1 MQAHG
6 AMAADLAAFQATAP
20 VAASHELSDVLQ
32 AMAPAFARGFA
43 YSCKLQQSDD
53 ARHLEVL
60 LMHRGGWDVSSSI
73 TLAAADTADPFAA
86 AGLLLAGLLGIR
98 VNAAVATAQRQPEV
112 CEELPEV
119 CEELPEVCEELQALI
134 EQADQASDADDDAA
148 DLIGEGSPDH
158 QVPAEQLVDLSK
170 ADHDTCVAMIK
181 ALPSDARKQ
190 FTVAFRSHFNV
201 DQSERTI
208 SKLITQVQHKLFI
221 QGFLDELELQEAA

>member
-20 VAASHELSDVLQ
+20 VAASHDLSDVLQ

-73 TLAAADTADPFAA
+73 TLAAADAADPFAA

-98 VNAAVATAQRQPEV
+98 VNAAVATAQQQPEI
-112 CEELPEV
+112 
-119 CEELPEVCEELQALI
+119 CEELQALI
-134 EQADQASDADDDAA
+134 EQADQASDPDDDAA

-158 QVPAEQLVDLSK
+158 QVPAEQLVELSK
-170 ADHDTCVAMIK
+170 ADHDTCVAMLK
-181 ALPSDARKQ
+181 ALPADARKQ

>member
-1 MQAHG
+1 
-6 AMAADLAAFQATAP
+6 MAADLAAFQATSP

-32 AMAPAFARGFA
+32 AMAPAFASGFA
-43 YSCKLQQSDD
+43 YTCKLQQSDD
-53 ARHLEVL
+53 AKHLEVL

-73 TLAAADTADPFAA
+73 TLAAAGTDDPFAA

-98 VNAAVATAQRQPEV
+98 VNAAVATAQQQ
-112 CEELPEV
+112 
-119 CEELPEVCEELQALI
+119 PEVCEELQALI
-134 EQADQASDADDDAA
+134 EQADQASDADDDAV

-158 QVPAEQLVDLSK
+158 QVPAEQLVELSK

-181 ALPSDARKQ
+181 ALPSDARKS

>member
-98 VNAAVATAQRQPEV
+98 VNVAVATAQQQ
-112 CEELPEV
+112 
-119 CEELPEVCEELQALI
+119 PEVCEELQALI
-134 EQADQASDADDDAA
+134 EQAEQASDADDDAA
-148 DLIGEGSPDH
+148 DLIGEGSTDH
-158 QVPAEQLVDLSK
+158 QVPAEQLVELSK
-170 ADHDTCVAMIK
+170 ADHDTCVAMLK
-181 ALPSDARKQ
+181 ALPADARKS